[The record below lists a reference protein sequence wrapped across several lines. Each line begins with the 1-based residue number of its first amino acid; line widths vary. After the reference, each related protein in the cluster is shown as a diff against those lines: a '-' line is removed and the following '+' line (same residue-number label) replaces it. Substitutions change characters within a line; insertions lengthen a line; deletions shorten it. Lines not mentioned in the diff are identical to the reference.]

1 MKPILSDRTQFKS
14 GIINFEPNFV
24 GFKLNNL
31 VHLKKLVFR
40 EELLVYFNE
49 KIFHL
54 FLRAYAAILRCKY
67 HNEQY
72 MVVKAVKKNNQMD
85 QLDNHYNQEKL
96 LPDSRKDAIELT
108 KISRKS

>member
-1 MKPILSDRTQFKS
+1 M
-14 GIINFEPNFV
+14 
-24 GFKLNNL
+24 
-31 VHLKKLVFR
+31 FR
-40 EELLVYFNE
+40 KELQMYLNE
-49 KIFHL
+49 KIIHF

-85 QLDNHYNQEKL
+85 QLNNHYNQEKL
-96 LPDSRKDAIELT
+96 LPDSRKEAIELT